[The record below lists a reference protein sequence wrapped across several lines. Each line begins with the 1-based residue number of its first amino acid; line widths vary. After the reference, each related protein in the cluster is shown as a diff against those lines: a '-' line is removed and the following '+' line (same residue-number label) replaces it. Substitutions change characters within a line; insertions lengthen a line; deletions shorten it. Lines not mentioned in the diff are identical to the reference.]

1 MKDVIIKKYSTENFL
16 EIISNISFDYKY
28 QTIIKG
34 LLQTLNIVAQRDT
47 DILGN
52 FELCFTK
59 KQIFRIVKPAY
70 NLTILLVR
78 PDVER
83 HSLLLPDAVQ
93 EGEVLVGQ
101 QLLSPG
107 VNILPHRLGIAN
119 LVLKRRKLM

>member
-70 NLTILLVR
+70 NLLLVR

-107 VNILPHRLGIAN
+107 VNILPHRLRIAN